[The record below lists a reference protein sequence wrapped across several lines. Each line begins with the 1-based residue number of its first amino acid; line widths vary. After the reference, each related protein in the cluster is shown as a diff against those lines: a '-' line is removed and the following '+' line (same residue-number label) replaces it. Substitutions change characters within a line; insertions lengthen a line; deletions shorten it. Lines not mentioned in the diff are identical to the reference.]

1 MSVFHANWLDAAA
14 TSADLVR
21 AQLLLGKYPCSAN
34 MIITANTLARHA
46 HTGQTD
52 KNGDEYIN
60 HPWRIGVGLYQAGYE
75 KVIVALG
82 WLHDVVEDTG
92 LSIDEVMA
100 AFPLRT
106 PNNWTQ
112 DDLDRLRAG
121 LDAITHRQNEP
132 REDYYARVMTSPEAL
147 IVKDADI
154 NDNTSPE
161 RVAQLDEAT
170 RIRLAAK
177 YAKARKILGFD
188 EPVRNA

>member
-1 MSVFHANWLDAAA
+1 MSIFHANWLDAAA

-34 MIITANTLARHA
+34 MIITAYTLAGHA
-46 HTGQTD
+46 HAGQSD
-52 KNGDEYIN
+52 KNGNEYIN
-60 HPWRIGVGLYQAGYE
+60 HPRRIGVRLYQAGHE

-92 LSIDEVMA
+92 LSLDEVMA

-106 PNNWTQ
+106 THDWTQ
-112 DDLDRLRAG
+112 DDLNRLRAG

-132 REDYYARVMTSPEAL
+132 REDYYARVLTSPEAL
-147 IVKDADI
+147 IVKEADI

-177 YAKARKILGFD
+177 YAKARKTLGLMK
-188 EPVRNA
+188 PVR